1 MATLNPDRK
10 LWATEEEAHQKLSE
24 GLKKGADIVGSTLG
38 ACGKNILI
46 ERKFRTPIVVDDG
59 YTAINSLILE
69 DELEN
74 LGVSSLVDAANK
86 ASEYAGDGTST
97 TIVLTRAIYE
107 AGRKFVGG
115 GLSLGKTPLEIK
127 NAILSAKE
135 EVIKHLQKI
144 SKKIETKEDIKKVAY
159 AAYADEKMAEIVA
172 DLTIKVGDNGILIV
186 EEGWGRETE
195 VELLTGMRFA
205 GKLAHGFFA
214 NNPEGGLNLEGLPIL
229 VSDFDFVNLND
240 LFAIVQDV
248 SKNGEGG
255 LVIIANKYERQAI
268 EQTIRSNVFN
278 TQNRSSF
285 KVYLVKTPSF
295 TPGEFEDLAIYLG
308 ARYFSKEKGD
318 KIIECKIEELG
329 RASNFKIS
337 IAGDGI
343 AIGGNGRKF
352 DIDNRI
358 LDLKIKLADE
368 KVKML
373 KGRVEQRIAS
383 LASAIGIIKVASPS
397 EGETENI
404 RLKTRN
410 AVKSAQ
416 AAVKEGVV
424 KGGGLALKEISG
436 KLKDDNI
443 LKEAIKAPYEI
454 IQRNAGG
461 KLEIL
466 DIYDATKI
474 IRTAVEQACSQAW
487 MLINTSTI
495 IAFKTER
502 TNYDGNEL
510 IANKLS
516 DKGTN
521 KREY

>member
-1 MATLNPDRK
+1 MATLQADRK
-10 LWATEEEAHQKLSE
+10 LFAFEEEAHKKISE
-24 GLKKGADIVGSTLG
+24 GLKKGAEMVASTLG
-38 ACGKNILI
+38 SCGKNILI

-97 TIVLTRAIYE
+97 TIILTRAIYE
-107 AGRKFVGG
+107 AGRKLVGG
-115 GLSLGKTPLEIK
+115 GLSIGKTPLEIK
-127 NAILSAKE
+127 NSILSAKE
-135 EVIKHLQKI
+135 EVIKKLQES

-172 DLTIKVGDNGILIV
+172 DLTEKVGENGILIV

-240 LFAIVQDV
+240 LFGIVQDII
-248 SKNGEGG
+248 KNGEQG
-255 LVIIANKYERQAI
+255 LIIIANKYERQAI
-268 EQTIRSNVFN
+268 EQTIKSNVFN
-278 TQNRSSF
+278 TQNRNPF
-285 KVYLVKTPSF
+285 KVFLVKTPSF
-295 TPGEFEDLAIYLG
+295 TPGEFEDMAIYLG

-318 KIIECKIEELG
+318 KIIECQKEELG
-329 RASNFKIS
+329 RASNFKIDV
-337 IAGDGI
+337 AGDGI
-343 AIGGNGRKF
+343 AIGGNGQKE
-352 DIDNRI
+352 DIDKRI
-358 LDLKIKLADE
+358 IDLKLKLADE

-373 KGRVEQRIAS
+373 KGRIEQRIAS

-404 RLKTRN
+404 RLKTKN

-416 AAVKEGVV
+416 AARKEGVV
-424 KGGGLALKEISG
+424 KGGGLALKEIS
-436 KLKDDNI
+436 DTFEEDNI
-443 LKEAIKAPYEI
+443 LKEAIKVPYDI

-461 KLEIL
+461 KLEIK
-466 DIYDATKI
+466 DVYDAVKV

-487 MLINTSTI
+487 MLINTSAIISFRSEPDRKDAAEI
-495 IAFKTER
+495 IAS
-502 TNYDGNEL
+502 
-510 IANKLS
+510 KLS
-516 DKGTN
+516 DKWHQ
-521 KREY
+521 

>member
-1 MATLNPDRK
+1 MAQNTDRK
-10 LWATEEEAHQKLSE
+10 LYKFEEEAHQKLSE
-24 GLKKGADIVGSTLG
+24 GLKKGADIVASTLG

-107 AGRKFVGG
+107 AGRKLVGG

-135 EVIKHLQKI
+135 EVVKHLQEI
-144 SKKIETKEDIKKVAY
+144 STKIETKEDIKKVAY
-159 AAYADEKMAEIVA
+159 SAYADEKMAEIVA
-172 DLTIKVGDNGILIV
+172 DLTQKVGDNGILIV

-195 VELLTGMRFA
+195 TELLTGMRFP

-214 NNPEGGLNLEGLPIL
+214 NNPGGGLNLEGMPIL

-248 SKNGEGG
+248 SKNGEQG
-255 LVIIANKYERQAI
+255 LIIVANKYERQAM
-268 EQTIRSNVFN
+268 EQVIRSNTFN
-278 TQNRSSF
+278 IQNRNSF

-295 TPGEFEDLAIYLG
+295 TPGEFEDLAIYVG

-318 KIIECKIEELG
+318 KIIECQLNELG
-329 RASNFKIS
+329 RASNFKVD

-343 AIGGNGRKF
+343 AIGGNGLKF

-358 LDLKIKLADE
+358 MELKIKLADE

-404 RLKTRN
+404 RLKTKN

-416 AAVKEGVV
+416 AAMKEGVV
-424 KGGGLALKEISG
+424 MGGGLALKEISD
-436 KLKDDNI
+436 KLKEGNI

-461 KLEIL
+461 KLEIG
-466 DIYDATKI
+466 DIYDAVKV

-487 MLINTSTI
+487 LLINTSTI
-495 IAFKTER
+495 IAFRQEPDRGDASKI
-502 TNYDGNEL
+502 
-510 IANKLS
+510 IADKLG
-516 DKGTN
+516 DKKVN
-521 KREY
+521 REY